1 MLGGLRG
8 APAHGVLLGNMA
20 ARVGGLACVF
30 AATLLLARNGG
41 PAAVG
46 VYALLHVLPGLV
58 GTIASAGLPVAAPY
72 FLAGPD
78 REDPRLRSTLV
89 AIMAAGGI
97 GGALLW
103 IAVSPFLADVV
114 FSDLSHGLVA
124 LAGIAVLS
132 RLVVITAKACSQGSD
147 DLAGSNAI
155 IFVEQLPF
163 LPAYAALYAAG
174 VDSLT
179 AVVVGLLVSDLVTA
193 SIAWTRL
200 YWRGFFRGTTR
211 PSLPVARRVAAFG
224 TRGQVGGVMS
234 LLNLRL
240 DFVLLSAIAGPAT
253 LGVYAVASKFAELVR
268 ILGMA
273 LQYVFYP
280 RFASDA
286 VHAGEHARALIRKAA
301 LLTTA
306 AVVPLWVAA
315 GLVIPLFYGSAFDDA
330 VTPTR
335 IILVGLALDS
345 VAGVVTAYLYGVGR
359 PGLNSVAMGAGLCI
373 TVALDLLLIPRF
385 DAVGAAVASAVA
397 YLATAVVLL
406 WFFVSVERSR
416 DERRFEEGVVAPV
429 VPPGRFEADAG
440 RGRRDR
446 AGDRQVQEPEPV
458 SVKLEPAT
466 GTNRQ
471 S

>member
-1 MLGGLRG
+1 
-8 APAHGVLLGNMA
+8 
-20 ARVGGLACVF
+20 
-30 AATLLLARNGG
+30 
-41 PAAVG
+41 
-46 VYALLHVLPGLV
+46 
-58 GTIASAGLPVAAPY
+58 
-72 FLAGPD
+72 
-78 REDPRLRSTLV
+78 
-89 AIMAAGGI
+89 
-97 GGALLW
+97 
-103 IAVSPFLADVV
+103 
-114 FSDLSHGLVA
+114 
-124 LAGIAVLS
+124 
-132 RLVVITAKACSQGSD
+132 
-147 DLAGSNAI
+147 
-155 IFVEQLPF
+155 
-163 LPAYAALYAAG
+163 
-174 VDSLT
+174 
-179 AVVVGLLVSDLVTA
+179 
-193 SIAWTRL
+193 
-200 YWRGFFRGTTR
+200 
-211 PSLPVARRVAAFG
+211 
-224 TRGQVGGVMS
+224 MS

>member
-1 MLGGLRG
+1 
-8 APAHGVLLGNMA
+8 MA
-20 ARVGGLACVF
+20 ARIGGLACVF

-46 VYALLHVLPGLV
+46 VYALLHVLPGLF

-72 FLAGPD
+72 FLAGRG
-78 REDPRLRSTLV
+78 REDPRLPSTLV

-97 GGALLW
+97 AGTLLW
-103 IAVSPFLADVV
+103 IAVSPLLADVV

-124 LAGIAVLS
+124 LAGIAVLT

-147 DLAGSNAI
+147 DLGGSNAI
-155 IFVEQLPF
+155 IFVEQVPF

-174 VDSLT
+174 VDSLA
-179 AVVVGLLVSDLVTA
+179 AVVVGLLAADLLTA

-200 YWRGFFRGTTR
+200 YRRGFFRGATR
-211 PSLPVARRVAAFG
+211 PSFPLARRVAAFG

-240 DFVLLSAIAGPAT
+240 DFVLLSALTGPAT

-268 ILGMA
+268 IFGMA

-286 VHAGEHARALIRKAA
+286 AHAGERARQLMRKAA

-315 GLVIPLFYGSAFDDA
+315 GLVIPLFYGSAFDSA

-335 IILVGLALDS
+335 IILLGLALDS
-345 VAGVVTAYLYGVGR
+345 VAGVATAYLYGVGR
-359 PGLNSVAMGAGLCI
+359 PGLNSLAMGLGLCI
-373 TVALDLLLIPRF
+373 TIVLDLLLIPRF
-385 DAVGAAVASAVA
+385 EAVGAAVASAVA
-397 YLATAVVLL
+397 YLGTALVLVWL
-406 WFFVSVERSR
+406 FASVKGSRSA
-416 DERRFEEGVVAPV
+416 RRSADDVVARARAAGPV
-429 VPPGRFEADAG
+429 G
-440 RGRRDR
+440 
-446 AGDRQVQEPEPV
+446 
-458 SVKLEPAT
+458 S
-466 GTNRQ
+466 
-471 S
+471 

>member
-1 MLGGLRG
+1 MLGGLRRV
-8 APAHGVLLGNMA
+8 PAHGVLLGNMA

-89 AIMAAGGI
+89 AIMAAGGV

-179 AVVVGLLVSDLVTA
+179 AVVVGLLVWTSSPRRSRGRDCTGAA
-193 SIAWTRL
+193 SSA
-200 YWRGFFRGTTR
+200 
-211 PSLPVARRVAAFG
+211 ARRG
-224 TRGQVGGVMS
+224 RHSPSRGVS
-234 LLNLRL
+234 RRL
-240 DFVLLSAIAGPAT
+240 EREARSE
-253 LGVYAVASKFAELVR
+253 ASCLCS
-268 ILGMA
+268 I
-273 LQYVFYP
+273 
-280 RFASDA
+280 S
-286 VHAGEHARALIRKAA
+286 
-301 LLTTA
+301 
-306 AVVPLWVAA
+306 
-315 GLVIPLFYGSAFDDA
+315 GS
-330 VTPTR
+330 T
-335 IILVGLALDS
+335 S
-345 VAGVVTAYLYGVGR
+345 
-359 PGLNSVAMGAGLCI
+359 CC
-373 TVALDLLLIPRF
+373 
-385 DAVGAAVASAVA
+385 
-397 YLATAVVLL
+397 
-406 WFFVSVERSR
+406 
-416 DERRFEEGVVAPV
+416 
-429 VPPGRFEADAG
+429 
-440 RGRRDR
+440 
-446 AGDRQVQEPEPV
+446 
-458 SVKLEPAT
+458 
-466 GTNRQ
+466 
-471 S
+471 